1 MSINRRQFLTGAAAT
16 VAGLALT
23 GCHTVEQALTHSDLG
38 AHPLPPAGEHEA
50 AVRLLNRVA
59 FGPRPGDV
67 AEVLRLGVPAYID
80 RQLSPDS
87 IAEPD
92 VLTWRIHALG
102 DVLNADTSLL
112 FDEDDRRLVAAQR
125 QARTLRAVYS
135 NRQLFERMVEFWSDH
150 FNIYAFKG
158 QGAQLTV
165 GDDHE
170 TIRKHALGNFGEM
183 LIASARSAAMLGY
196 LDNNINRRGVP
207 NENYA
212 REVMELHSLG
222 IQAEHQFNVVRGS
235 IGSTLSTVDVAGSHI
250 DAYYTQDDVRELAR
264 CLTGWTSEKH
274 WHRGR
279 FLFDSSAHDTGAKSV
294 LGMSIPAGGGVD
306 DAESVL
312 KMLAVH
318 PATARHLSTKLCHY
332 FTGDTSD
339 ALVAQ
344 ASKVYL
350 QTSGDIKSVMRTI
363 LMSSE
368 IQSGSA
374 ILKRPFD
381 YIVSGLRALNA
392 DTDGGTGIQDH
403 LQKMGQP
410 LFGWPMP
417 NGYPTDAKSWT
428 GGLIPRWNFA
438 LALMGDWVDG
448 TKVDVDALVKRGRE
462 LAMNAEDTIAELVFS
477 RPSSDPLVQSVRR
490 RVESAANTREFTS
503 LMLMSPEFQW
513 R

>member
-1 MSINRRQFLTGAAAT
+1 M
-16 VAGLALT
+16 AGLALT
-23 GCHTVEQALTHSDLG
+23 GCHTVEQTLTHSDLG

-67 AEVLRLGVPAYID
+67 ADVLRLGAADFID
-80 RQLSPDS
+80 RQLEPDS

-102 DVLNADTSLL
+102 DVLNPDTSLL

-135 NRQLFERMVEFWSDH
+135 HRQLYERMVEFWSDH

-165 GDDHE
+165 ADDRE
-170 TIRKHALGNFGEM
+170 TIRKHALGSFGDM

-196 LDNNINRRGVP
+196 LDNNINRRGIP

-222 IQAEHQFNVVRGS
+222 VRAEKALGKTGTAMTS
-235 IGSTLSTVDVAGSHI
+235 AGRVN
-250 DAYYTQDDVRELAR
+250 AFYTQDDVRELAR

-279 FLFDSSAHDTGAKSV
+279 FLFDNSAHDSGAKTV

-312 KMLAVH
+312 KMLAIH
-318 PATARHLSTKLCHY
+318 PATARHLSAKLCRY
-332 FTGDTSD
+332 FTGDASD
-339 ALVAQ
+339 PLVTQ

-350 QTSGDIKSVMRTI
+350 ATSGDIKSVMRTI
-363 LMSSE
+363 LTSSE
-368 IQSGSA
+368 VQSGSA

-392 DTDGGTGIQDH
+392 DTDGGPGIQDH

-438 LALMGDWVDG
+438 LALMGGNVDG
-448 TKVDVDALVKRGRE
+448 TKIDIDALVKAGKQ
-462 LAMNAEDTIAELVFS
+462 AGYSAEDTIAELVFT
-477 RPSSDPLVQSVRR
+477 RPSNDPLVAGVRS
-490 RVESAANTREFTS
+490 RVQQAATNHEYAA
-503 LMLMSPEFQW
+503 LMIMSPEFQW